1 MAMAEVGTWIIDTGL
16 EAVGPVAEAVRAL
29 ALPVLGEEGAGDLE
43 LALTEAV
50 TNVIRH
56 GYGPEGGPVRVEAEV
71 QGRQMRICIFD
82 WGRQVPGE
90 ALAGAGLHRF
100 DFDPEDIEGLPAGG
114 MGLSLITVLMDEVSY
129 RTDLGQNRLTLL
141 RGPRD

>member
-71 QGRQMRICIFD
+71 QGRQ
-82 WGRQVPGE
+82 VPGE